1 MYDKEKTDYNNMKLY
16 GILRGDSVSHK
27 SGYINNFI
35 STCIENLAGAK
46 LLPELEASSAKTFF
60 QETPSFNNEL
70 PPIEYLYITRML
82 IGSRI
87 YEYDDVALNYIRPI
101 LSDMRSNHVSCQGL
115 FNTPQNKRA
124 EACQRRGADLVERI
138 AVVFQNIFDTLKVL
152 QPIESIR
159 FDRIQKNTLDEIK
172 NRTNSVFYLNETFTE
187 VNDDPVYSDS
197 IDLKD
202 LNEVKITSVKR
213 EPPQSMKVGISVV
226 KSAVHFFKNVIQL
239 PINCFSISDLTYNRI
254 FYNYKRDN
262 IDVKAILS
270 NLEKK
275 CLLKHGKFL
284 KVGSRSIDSWIKILS
299 VPTNDEEFLTD
310 RVENGIIY
318 SAFCCHIEYHT
329 NSYIKNSKRFVIPKS
344 LYNQKYVTFGG
355 KCVFSIEVL
364 LRYASD
370 LINMNQP
377 MLERRLFENIWL
389 IYSFALLK
397 IFLSRIEEMEIPL
410 NISNRAQRNSYFI
423 TQLLR
428 MENDF
433 TSFWSS
439 HSLKSDCGNQC
450 SKAIVLDGF
459 QKPNRFAYQYVRD
472 LIHSGD
478 IEWGCGIR
486 PEMIPDKQHSGY
498 WKNTKYCPEHIH
510 LENSQ
515 FVHSTIDRDDYDSI
529 DCNVS

>member
-1 MYDKEKTDYNNMKLY
+1 
-16 GILRGDSVSHK
+16 
-27 SGYINNFI
+27 
-35 STCIENLAGAK
+35 
-46 LLPELEASSAKTFF
+46 
-60 QETPSFNNEL
+60 
-70 PPIEYLYITRML
+70 ML

-138 AVVFQNIFDTLKVL
+138 AVVFQNIFDTLK
-152 QPIESIR
+152 
-159 FDRIQKNTLDEIK
+159 
-172 NRTNSVFYLNETFTE
+172 
-187 VNDDPVYSDS
+187 
-197 IDLKD
+197 
-202 LNEVKITSVKR
+202 
-213 EPPQSMKVGISVV
+213 
-226 KSAVHFFKNVIQL
+226 VIQL

-370 LINMNQP
+370 LINM
-377 MLERRLFENIWL
+377 
-389 IYSFALLK
+389 
-397 IFLSRIEEMEIPL
+397 
-410 NISNRAQRNSYFI
+410 
-423 TQLLR
+423 
-428 MENDF
+428 
-433 TSFWSS
+433 
-439 HSLKSDCGNQC
+439 
-450 SKAIVLDGF
+450 
-459 QKPNRFAYQYVRD
+459 
-472 LIHSGD
+472 
-478 IEWGCGIR
+478 
-486 PEMIPDKQHSGY
+486 
-498 WKNTKYCPEHIH
+498 
-510 LENSQ
+510 
-515 FVHSTIDRDDYDSI
+515 
-529 DCNVS
+529 VS